1 MKRFLLPLCLLL
13 TPALIAQTPSGKDKK
28 SQFAPL
34 DATVLDP
41 ALFSKKLEDV
51 MAIYHRDVSASDKA
65 FQEKMREKMKEN
77 GIDMRDEDPS
87 GMQWLSSLKDGLR
100 AEPKTLDLL
109 GQHVGE
115 VLIRAGAPGLVGS
128 VTVSIFNRGDDG
140 DISPR
145 KLQEEV
151 EAWKTRIN
159 GALGTQAESRDQ
171 RGTVN
176 TTGWM
181 WRKDRTAWLLES
193 SVSKGDEGLRAEFI
207 RLRIASLDAPT
218 GGSSQPARRSA
229 LTEHVKKTSEGD
241 VYIDGVPMVDQG
253 QKGYCA
259 VASAERVVR
268 YYGLDVDQHEM
279 AQIANTSEM
288 GTSMEEM
295 EAALKSATGKLHVK
309 TTKQFDLDQR
319 QFNADVKAYN
329 QEAKKVGEN
338 EIKIEQEGMMLN
350 PLYFWQ
356 KANADVFRSVKI
368 KQAGFERFTGKVEE
382 YINQGI
388 PVCWALQLGMFKEE
402 GLPQTRGGHMRLI
415 LGYNKTTK
423 DILYSD
429 SWGKGHEM
437 KRMPAADAWCMTMAL
452 YTMAPTK

>member
-1 MKRFLLPLCLLL
+1 MKRLLCSLSFVFLA
-13 TPALIAQTPSGKDKK
+13 PALFAQSPTGKDSK
-28 SQFAPL
+28 SKFPPL

-41 ALFSKKLEDV
+41 ALFTKKLEDI
-51 MAIYHRDVSASDKA
+51 MAVYHKDVSASEKA
-65 FQEKMREKMKEN
+65 LQEKIRERMKKD
-77 GIDMRDEDPS
+77 GVDMPESDPS
-87 GMQWLSSLKDGLR
+87 GFQWLSSLKDGMR
-100 AEPKTLDLL
+100 ADPKLLDLMDKR
-109 GQHVGE
+109 VGE
-115 VLIRAGAPGLVGS
+115 VVIRAGAPGLVGS
-128 VTVSIFNRGDDG
+128 VTVSLYNRGDDG
-140 DISPR
+140 EISPR

-151 EAWKTRIN
+151 EAWKGRIST
-159 GALGTQAESRDQ
+159 AVGTQAEAREQ

-181 WRKDRTAWLLES
+181 WRKNRVAWLLES

-207 RLRIASLDAPT
+207 RLRIASLDAPSG
-218 GGSSQPARRSA
+218 GGSQPTRRSA
-229 LTEHVKKTSEGD
+229 LTEHVKKTAEGD
-241 VYIDGVPMVDQG
+241 VYLDGVPMVDQG

-288 GTSMEEM
+288 GTSMGEM

-309 TTKQFDLDQR
+309 TTKHFDLDER

-329 QEAKKVGEN
+329 QEAKKAGE
-338 EIKIEQEGMMLN
+338 IEMKVEEGYMLN
-350 PLYFWQ
+350 PMYFWQ
-356 KANADVFRSVKI
+356 KAKPEIFREVKI
-368 KQAGFERFTGKVEE
+368 KQAGFDRFTGKIEE

-402 GLPQTRGGHMRLI
+402 GLPQSRGGHMRLI

-437 KRMPAADAWCMTMAL
+437 KRMPAANAWCMTMAL

>member
-1 MKRFLLPLCLLL
+1 MKRFLLPLCLSIL
-13 TPALIAQTPSGKDKK
+13 TPVLVAQTPSEKDAK
-28 SQFAPL
+28 SKFPPL

-41 ALFSKKLEDV
+41 ALFTKKLEDV
-51 MAIYHRDVSASDKA
+51 MAVYHKDVSASEKA
-65 FQEKMREKMKEN
+65 FQEKIRERMKKDGVNIPES
-77 GIDMRDEDPS
+77 DPS
-87 GMQWLSSLKDGLR
+87 GFQWLSSLKDGMR
-100 AEPKTLDLL
+100 ADPKLLDLMDKR
-109 GQHVGE
+109 VGE
-115 VLIRAGAPGLVGS
+115 VIIRAGAPGMVGS
-128 VTVSIFNRGDDG
+128 VTVSLYNRGDDG
-140 DISPR
+140 EISPR

-151 EAWKTRIN
+151 EAWKGRIST
-159 GALGTQAESRDQ
+159 AVGTQAEAREQ

-181 WRKDRTAWLLES
+181 WRKNRVAWLLES

-207 RLRIASLDAPT
+207 RLRIASLDAPS
-218 GGSSQPARRSA
+218 GGSSQPTRRSA
-229 LTEHVKKTSEGD
+229 LTEHVKKTAEGD
-241 VYIDGVPMVDQG
+241 VYLDGVPMVDQG

-288 GTSMEEM
+288 GTSMGEM

-309 TTKQFDLDQR
+309 TTKHFDLDER

-329 QEAKKVGEN
+329 QEAKKAGE
-338 EIKIEQEGMMLN
+338 IEMKVEEGYVLN
-350 PLYFWQ
+350 PMYFWQ
-356 KANADVFRSVKI
+356 KAKPEIFREVKI
-368 KQAGFERFTGKVEE
+368 KQAGFDRFTGKIEE

-402 GLPQTRGGHMRLI
+402 GLPQSQGGHMRLI

-437 KRMPAADAWCMTMAL
+437 KRMPAANAWCMTMAL

>member
-1 MKRFLLPLCLLL
+1 MKCFLLPLSLVLLA
-13 TPALIAQTPSGKDKK
+13 PALFAQTSSEKDAK
-28 SQFAPL
+28 SKFPPL

-41 ALFSKKLEDV
+41 ALFTKKLEDI
-51 MAIYHRDVSASDKA
+51 MAVYHKDVSASEKA
-65 FQEKMREKMKEN
+65 FQERVRERMKKE
-77 GIDMRDEDPS
+77 GVDMPESDPS
-87 GMQWLSSLKDGLR
+87 GFQWLSSLKDGMR
-100 AEPKTLDLL
+100 ADPKLLDLMN
-109 GQHVGE
+109 QRVGE
-115 VLIRAGAPGLVGS
+115 VIIRAGAPGLVGS
-128 VTVSIFNRGDDG
+128 VTVSLYNRGDDG
-140 DISPR
+140 EISPR
-145 KLQEEV
+145 KLQEEMQ
-151 EAWKTRIN
+151 AWKGRIN
-159 GALGTQAESRDQ
+159 TAVGTQAEARDQ

-181 WRKDRTAWLLES
+181 WRKNRVAWLLEA
-193 SVSKGDEGLRAEFI
+193 SVSKGDEGLRAEFL
-207 RLRIASLDAPT
+207 RLRIASLDAPS
-218 GGSSQPARRSA
+218 GGSQPTRRSA
-229 LTEHVKKTSEGD
+229 LTEHVKKTAEGD
-241 VYIDGVPMVDQG
+241 VYLDGVPMVDQG

-309 TTKQFDLDQR
+309 TTKHFDLDER

-329 QEAKKVGEN
+329 QEAKKAGEN
-338 EIKIEQEGMMLN
+338 EFKVEEGYVLN
-350 PLYFWQ
+350 PMYFWQ
-356 KANADVFRSVKI
+356 KAKPEIFRNVKA
-368 KQAGFERFTGKVEE
+368 KQAGFDRFTGKIEE

-402 GLPQTRGGHMRLI
+402 GLPQSQGGHMRLI

-437 KRMPAADAWCMTMAL
+437 KRMPAANAWCMTMAL